1 MQRIVKFRQ
10 KTNRDISFSFVSN
23 TMYLAI
29 GYEEDLF
36 EPKLFSSMVSFQPIL
51 EYFETFQMAIA
62 VVEDLR
68 LNRQIW
74 QTDYDRV

>member
-1 MQRIVKFRQ
+1 
-10 KTNRDISFSFVSN
+10 
-23 TMYLAI
+23 
-29 GYEEDLF
+29 
-36 EPKLFSSMVSFQPIL
+36 MVSFQPIL